1 MTSNKLHVALGFGNE
16 VRITRGRSFLQK
28 TKRNHKTPTQFL
40 LIDYRPGRRNALQ
53 RNQYGAPGNER
64 ANFQRDTSV
73 RVFAEVARVHSF
85 GNRVDF
91 TVIHSAWY
99 LLRGNSQHSP
109 NICCVATHSSTHQ
122 ISAAWQ
128 LTAVTKCLLRGNSQQ
143 SPNVCC
149 VATHSTHQISAAWQL
164 TAVTKCLLCGNSQQH
179 SPSICC
185 VATHSSPQ
193 MSAAWQLTELTKYLL
208 CGNSQ
213 QHSPNICCVATQSS
227 HQILERAAVP

>member
-99 LLRGNSQHSP
+99 LLCGNS
-109 NICCVATHSSTHQ
+109 
-122 ISAAWQ
+122 
-128 LTAVTKCLLRGNSQQ
+128 KQ
-143 SPNVCC
+143 SPNTWESC
-149 VATHSTHQISAAWQL
+149 STVIMRPKRRMWYNVWRR
-164 TAVTKCLLCGNSQQH
+164 TNC
-179 SPSICC
+179 
-185 VATHSSPQ
+185 SS
-193 MSAAWQLTELTKYLL
+193 LRELIARKM
-208 CGNSQ
+208 
-213 QHSPNICCVATQSS
+213 
-227 HQILERAAVP
+227 R